1 MVQNNLIELWLGF
14 SEEINQQMLS
24 GKTNDHSIRDYFLE
38 TILQKYIKNF
48 SLRDLEKNEH
58 GKPSV
63 RTGDISFNLSHC
75 DEFYALLLCDQ
86 DFCGIDIQ
94 QVKSRMEYEEAF
106 QSIFTDRE
114 MAILNQIDLEAE
126 FFRMWSV
133 KEAYI
138 KAMGS
143 SIWFGRDY
151 DFSTILPYYTD
162 RWISVNNLFLYS
174 TEVFPG
180 VYLSAVLPE
189 KPCPLRIKKF

>member
-14 SEEINQQMLS
+14 SEDIDLQMLS
-24 GKTNDHSIRDYFLE
+24 GKENCHSIRDYFLE
-38 TILQKYIKNF
+38 TVLKKYIKNF
-48 SLRDLEKNEH
+48 SLRDLEINEH

-63 RTGDISFNLSHC
+63 RSGDISFNLSHC
-75 DEFYALLLCDQ
+75 DEYYALLLCDQ

-94 QVKSRMEYEEAF
+94 QVKSRMKYEEAF
-106 QSIFTDRE
+106 KSIFTDRE

-143 SIWFGRDY
+143 SLWFGRDY
-151 DFSTILPYYTD
+151 DFSPILPDYND

-174 TEVFPG
+174 TEIFPE

-189 KPCPLRIKKF
+189 KPGSLKIKNF